1 MDIQWDGSASL
12 MRVIRFATAE
22 DEEEL
27 VARGT
32 LRELVGAV
40 LEMAAAAQNGLLIRV
55 AGNGWEEEYDADAIR
70 ELAARPEYTGA
81 YGAFDTADLA
91 ADNDRAEAGD
101 GPVAAHGPSGIPA
114 QPPEPGERL

>member
-12 MRVIRFATAE
+12 MRVIRFATA
-22 DEEEL
+22 DDQEEL

-40 LEMAAAAQNGLLIRV
+40 LEMAPEAHDGLLLRV
-55 AGNGWEEEYDADAIR
+55 AGSDWVEEYDADAIR

-81 YGAFDTADLA
+81 QGAFDTADLA
-91 ADNDRAEAGD
+91 SDDDRAEMLAAT
-101 GPVAAHGPSGIPA
+101 PIAHGPSGIPA
-114 QPPEPGERL
+114 QPPEASERR